1 MRVMERHELADPRIL
16 TTVRTYCFRRKGI
29 RYARQADC
37 LDRRDFTRGG
47 CWLPVVRREA
57 RVMRTQRLGFWV
69 AVAGVSIIAPFTLRL
84 IADKTHITGLERFV
98 SYINREGAL

>member
-1 MRVMERHELADPRIL
+1 
-16 TTVRTYCFRRKGI
+16 
-29 RYARQADC
+29 
-37 LDRRDFTRGG
+37 
-47 CWLPVVRREA
+47 
-57 RVMRTQRLGFWV
+57 MRTQRLGFWV